1 MERSCDQTLSFADL
15 EVLVLVEKGSATSR
29 KVEDSPAMRRQ
40 ETTAVFRDLV
50 RPVPCRCPAGSR
62 FAPTPNH
69 PNC

>member
-1 MERSCDQTLSFADL
+1 MERSCNQILTFTDL
-15 EVLVLVEKGSATSR
+15 EVLVMVEKGSATSR

-40 ETTAVFRDLV
+40 KATTVFCDLL